1 MRNKLWHI
9 VDARDLVE
17 ALLLVYEL
25 PGASGR
31 HICAPHVISFRELLD
46 LLKSNYPDYP
56 YITR

>member
-9 VDARDLVE
+9 VDARDLAE

-56 YITR
+56 CITR